1 MGILT
6 QPPVRGAILVAFLA
20 LPAASLVRQPVSAQ
34 EPSPEYQIK
43 AAFLLNFARYI
54 EWPGPVF
61 PTDESPLTLCVLE
74 PNPFGTALAR
84 TVEGE
89 RVQGHAIIVQ
99 SVAALAQVGRCHLLF
114 IPESARGR
122 AASVIAQVESVGTP
136 TATVGEF
143 PGFIDAGGVINLLT
157 VGDRVRFEVNVG
169 AAERRGLRVSS
180 RLLRLAVTVRRS

>member
-6 QPPVRGAILVAFLA
+6 HPRARAILVAFLA
-20 LPAASLVRQPVSAQ
+20 LPAISLVRQPLAAQ
-34 EPSPEYQIK
+34 EPSLEYQIK

-54 EWPGPVF
+54 EWPGPAF
-61 PTDESPLTLCVLE
+61 PTGDSPLMLCVLG
-74 PNPFGTALAR
+74 PNPFGTALTR
-84 TVEGE
+84 TAEGE
-89 RVQGHAIIVQ
+89 RVQGHPIVVQ
-99 SVAALAQVGRCHLLF
+99 SVAELQQVARCHLLF
-114 IPESARGR
+114 ISESARGR
-122 AASVIAQVESVGTP
+122 AASVIAHVESVVTP

-157 VGDRVRFEVNVG
+157 VGGRVRFEVNVG